1 MYHCYLRGHVDMHNS
16 SVKEGPRKKERQRKK
31 ERKKASVICMRA
43 LKKGE
48 ALKHYE
54 REHGERC
61 IETVHN
67 SM

>member
-1 MYHCYLRGHVDMHNS
+1 
-16 SVKEGPRKKERQRKK
+16 VKEGPRKKERQRKK